1 MLAAFDGLKIAVPA
15 LYIAGDRDLVLA
27 FRGMDSVIA
36 GLSEAV
42 PLLQETIVLP
52 KCGHWT
58 QQERPEEV
66 NSAIIKFLKGIS

>member
-1 MLAAFDGLKIAVPA
+1 M
-15 LYIAGDRDLVLA
+15 LA

-36 GLSEAV
+36 GLAQTV
-42 PLLQETIVLP
+42 PLFQGTIVLP
-52 KCGHWT
+52 KCGRWT